1 LGKEPVF
8 ADGLPAG
15 YITSAAYGYSVGRSI
30 AYAWLPA
37 EVSTPGRAVEIE
49 YFGER
54 LRAVVAAEPLFDRE
68 MARLRA

>member
-1 LGKEPVF
+1 V
-8 ADGLPAG
+8 
-15 YITSAAYGYSVGRSI
+15 
-30 AYAWLPA
+30 
-37 EVSTPGRAVEIE
+37 PGTAVEIE